1 MEKLPTVKCSQEL
14 WFALLISSALC
25 IIFLSFDYSTFS
37 GLNLLPNKKVDP
49 IGVLNNSITD
59 SSCFGRYVY
68 MHDDLPE
75 KFNSDLV
82 RNCRFLTRG
91 TDKPNLCMYFENYGF
106 GPEIQ
111 NSEGV
116 LSNRSWFSTN
126 QFLLEFIFHNKMK
139 RYKCLTNIS
148 SQASAV
154 YVPFYAG
161 LDASL
166 HLWDSNLTVR
176 DASAKELVS
185 WLARKPEWAKL
196 WGRDH
201 FLVAG
206 RISWDFRRQTDEVS
220 DWGSKLRWLPESM
233 NMTMLSVEGSSWN
246 NDFAIP
252 YPTNFH
258 PAEEVDLVQW
268 QNRMRKLDRPYL
280 FTFAGAPRPDQ
291 QSSIRGKIIDQCVA
305 SSRCKLID
313 CSLGGNMDCDNPSS
327 VMRVFQSSV
336 YCLQPGGDSYTR
348 RSTFDSILA
357 GCIPVFFHPGAAY
370 SQYLWHLPK
379 NHSSYSVYI
388 PVRVAD
394 DMPGSIEEI
403 LLGIS
408 KDKEL
413 SMREEVIRL
422 IPNLS
427 YADPRSRLE
436 TEDAFD
442 LAIKGILE
450 RIEDVRKVIRE
461 GNDPSIG
468 FADED
473 SYKKRWK
480 RRCRPTMADRASKD
494 SKLDE
499 TVPVLGFQ
507 VVTAAAKRL

>member
-1 MEKLPTVKCSQEL
+1 
-14 WFALLISSALC
+14 
-25 IIFLSFDYSTFS
+25 
-37 GLNLLPNKKVDP
+37 
-49 IGVLNNSITD
+49 
-59 SSCFGRYVY
+59 

-75 KFNSDLV
+75 IFNSDLV
-82 RNCRFLTRG
+82 KNCKFLTRG
-91 TDKPNLCMYFENYGF
+91 TDKPNLCIYFENYGL
-106 GPEIQ
+106 GPEIK

-116 LSNRSWFSTN
+116 LSNKSWFSTN
-126 QFLLEFIFHNKMK
+126 QFLLEFIFHNEMK
-139 RYKCLTNIS
+139 HYKCLTKVS

-166 HLWDSNLTVR
+166 HLWDSNFTVR
-176 DASAKELVS
+176 DASAKQLVS
-185 WLARKPEWAKL
+185 WLARKPEWAKM

-206 RISWDFRRQTDEVS
+206 RISWDFRRQTNDVS
-220 DWGSKLRWLPESM
+220 DWSSKL
-233 NMTMLSVEGSSWN
+233 
-246 NDFAIP
+246 
-252 YPTNFH
+252 
-258 PAEEVDLVQW
+258 
-268 QNRMRKLDRPYL
+268 RMRKLERPYL

-313 CSLGGNMDCDNPSS
+313 CSLGGNIDCDNPSS
-327 VMRVFQSSV
+327 VTRVFQSSV

-370 SQYLWHLPK
+370 SQYLWNLPK

-394 DMPGSIEEI
+394 DMPRSIEEI

-408 KDKEL
+408 KEKEL
-413 SMREEVIRL
+413 AIREEVIRL
-422 IPNLS
+422 IPNLI

-450 RIEDVRKVIRE
+450 RIEDVRKAIRE
-461 GNDPSIG
+461 GNDPSFS

-473 SYKKRWK
+473 SYKYTFHKK
-480 RRCRPTMADRASKD
+480 Q
-494 SKLDE
+494 E
-499 TVPVLGFQ
+499 
-507 VVTAAAKRL
+507 